1 MEVLGG
7 IFFVVVAF
15 CGIAWG
21 LVKNS
26 KPKIIN
32 IAIKTHE
39 EHDDEGD
46 RKYFR
51 AVAKMRES
59 YERDERSIRV
69 QAMKDK
75 VVLRSTQFRDEGK

>member
-7 IFFVVVAF
+7 IFFMVVAF

-26 KPKIIN
+26 KPKVIN

-51 AVAKMRES
+51 AVAKMREIE
-59 YERDERSIRV
+59 ERLEKNKRE
-69 QAMKDK
+69 QAMKDR
-75 VVLRSTQFRDEGK
+75 VVLRNTQFRDEGK

>member
-51 AVAKMRES
+51 AVAKMRER

-75 VVLRSTQFRDEGK
+75 VVLRSTQFWDEGK